1 MTFRSYLALALF
13 LAIVPASGRAADCV
27 SSQGDYDS
35 KGRLSETLSIIAD
48 TCGSLKIIDRRRD
61 DARLQVNIYAT
72 YVVFDP
78 PTSTAE
84 RRYNE
89 WVEKHTERMN
99 FSDPI
104 ESPTSTEV
112 IHTLGGY
119 LYRSPNLLSALVAG
133 WICCGAHGTAWMDAL
148 NVNPETGRDV
158 ALSELIEIEPTA
170 NFCWEQ
176 FAQLA
181 GPIEDQGKIFSQR
194 YPREGFVDVMQRL
207 GVWSVGEYG
216 LGTYFGYL
224 LGFVGAEFACIIKT
238 EDLARF
244 VRPGISVPP

>member
-1 MTFRSYLALALF
+1 MTFRSYLALAFF
-13 LAIVPASGRAADCV
+13 LAIVPASARAADCV
-27 SSQGDYDS
+27 SSQADYDS
-35 KGRLSETLSIIAD
+35 KGRFSETLSIIAD
-48 TCGSLKIIDRRRD
+48 TCGPLKIIDQRRD

-78 PTSTAE
+78 PTNTAE

-89 WVEKHTERMN
+89 WVEKHTESMN

-104 ESPTSTEV
+104 ESLTSADV
-112 IHTLGGY
+112 VHTFGGY

-133 WICCGAHGTAWMDAL
+133 WICCDAHGSAWMDAL

-158 ALSELIEIEPTA
+158 ALSELVEIEPTA

-181 GPIEDQGKIFSQR
+181 GPMEDQGKRFSQR

-238 EDLARF
+238 EDLARL